1 MIRLYLL
8 YNVTLSPLKVAVQ
21 LRCALFLKKK
31 KKLRCAQETNCTQQ
45 LIYLARTEDKDGSTF
60 EMMNSIDYATF

>member
-21 LRCALFLKKK
+21 LRCA
-31 KKLRCAQETNCTQQ
+31 QETNCTQQ
-45 LIYLARTEDKDGSTF
+45 LLYLARTEDKDGYTF
-60 EMMNSIDYATF
+60 EMMKSIDYATF